1 MSAVPGLEVLFRRP
15 PSVPFRGPLSEFS
28 SGEVIESRAELADF
42 LAERGDLTPGE
53 RPGSPEKRKKGEK
66 EGRGRGRGRE
76 GGGWWGVVVGL
87 FRASFVVGGGGSLSA
102 GGRSPQVLASCASN
116 KTLNPSLSC
125 LRRNATP
132 YLYARPSL

>member
-76 GGGWWGVVVGL
+76 GGGGGGWWWGSLGLLLLLGGVGL
-87 FRASFVVGGGGSLSA
+87 YPRGAEAPRFLPVVH
-102 GGRSPQVLASCASN
+102 PT
-116 KTLNPSLSC
+116 KPSTHPC
-125 LRRNATP
+125 PA
-132 YLYARPSL
+132 